1 MASST
6 MLSLTSASPTAA
18 FSLQDKCKVN
28 SLIYCASRIS
38 LTYVLLPPVPLE
50 INSLSGLILVD
61 IFVVHTVIFVVHTVN
76 WISGLTFGF
85 EEEW

>member
-50 INSLSGLILVD
+50 INSLSGLTLID

-85 EEEW
+85 EEE